1 MKRVRL
7 SSHPGHQMWGA
18 DTRPHGVN
26 LKCPRCPQLLLL
38 ESCGPLR
45 RLLVLKWVP
54 KDGPSGWYQ
63 PSPPES
69 PAQLPVCCHR
79 LPPTVTEKNCSLM
92 PSWLWR
98 SGTPK
103 NWARIILCS
112 LMVFRSDIWSQT
124 QNTNW
129 IFIFI
134 GRALSHCTLIIS
146 SHPWF
151 LLIEVSPG
159 LGFSF
164 LTFKSCA
171 QHPETEA
178 TESAFL
184 IDFTLKRKLQFVP
197 STARNPHPHTLPL

>member
-1 MKRVRL
+1 
-7 SSHPGHQMWGA
+7 MWGA
-18 DTRPHGVN
+18 DARPHGVN
-26 LKCPRCPQLLLL
+26 RKCPRCPQLVLL
-38 ESCGPLR
+38 ESCRTLR
-45 RLLVLKWVP
+45 RLLVQKWVP

-63 PSPPES
+63 SSPPES

-79 LPPTVTEKNCSLM
+79 LPPTVAEKNCSLV

-103 NWARIILCS
+103 NWARIIFCS
-112 LMVFRSDIWSQT
+112 LMVFQSDIWSQT

-129 IFIFI
+129 SFIFI
-134 GRALSHCTLIIS
+134 GTITLYLNN
-146 SHPWF
+146 F
-151 LLIEVSPG
+151 QSPSV
-159 LGFSF
+159 LAYRTFSWTWWKPF
-164 LTFKSCA
+164 LTFKSCT

-197 STARNPHPHTLPL
+197 STARNPHPHTLPLLDFSCLSQEENTDP

>member
-1 MKRVRL
+1 MKRVHL

-18 DTRPHGVN
+18 DARPHGVN
-26 LKCPRCPQLLLL
+26 RKCPRCPQLVLL
-38 ESCGPLR
+38 ESCRTLR
-45 RLLVLKWVP
+45 WLLVQKWVP

-63 PSPPES
+63 SSPPES

-79 LPPTVTEKNCSLM
+79 LPPTVAEKNCSLM

-103 NWARIILCS
+103 NWARIIFCS
-112 LMVFRSDIWSQT
+112 LMVFQSDIWSQT

-129 IFIFI
+129 SFIFI

-146 SHPWF
+146 SHPRF

-159 LGFSF
+159 LGGNPSW
-164 LTFKSCA
+164 LSS
-171 QHPETEA
+171 P
-178 TESAFL
+178 
-184 IDFTLKRKLQFVP
+184 VP
-197 STARNPHPHTLPL
+197 STPKQKQLSQHFW